1 MSDPLAANI
10 AESSATGGARVPSL
24 RAELRSLFAAALSEA
39 FPELASD
46 DASSQGGAL
55 CPAVSATTKKDAKF
69 GDYQCNNAMGVFGR
83 LKGKEGAPK
92 APRDVAAKIVAA
104 LPAGS
109 PLLDASSPP
118 SLAGPGFINIKLSSE
133 ALAARLG
140 AMLVE
145 GPSTWAPSLPAGVS
159 RAVVDFSS
167 PNVAKEMHVG
177 HLRSTI
183 IGDCLANLL
192 EFCGADVLR
201 LNHVGVRDERE
212 RERERDWRLVFVRVL
227 CRWF

>member
-10 AESSATGGARVPSL
+10 TEASATGGPRVASL
-24 RAELRSLFAAALSEA
+24 RAELRSLFAAALEAA
-39 FPELASD
+39 FPELAPSD
-46 DASSQGGAL
+46 GSPSAPGGAL

-92 APRDVAAKIVAA
+92 APRDVAARIVAA
-104 LPAGS
+104 LPSSDSS
-109 PLLDASSPP
+109 PAAQLLDPASPP
-118 SLAGPGFINIKLSSE
+118 SLAGPGFINIRLSRE
-133 ALAARLG
+133 ALGDRLV
-140 AMLVE
+140 AMLVA
-145 GPSTWAPSLPAGVS
+145 GPSTWAPALPAGVE

-201 LNHVGVRDERE
+201 LNHVGVS
-212 RERERDWRLVFVRVL
+212 F
-227 CRWF
+227 FFFFFFF

>member
-10 AESSATGGARVPSL
+10 TESLATGGPRVASF
-24 RAELRSLFAAALSEA
+24 RTELRSLFATALETA
-39 FPELASD
+39 FPELVSGD
-46 DASSQGGAL
+46 SSLPGGAL
-55 CPAVSATTKKDAKF
+55 NPAVSATTKKDARF

-104 LPAGS
+104 LPDSAI
-109 PLLDASSPP
+109 LDKANPP
-118 SLAGPGFINIKLSSE
+118 SLAGPGFINIRLSRE
-133 ALAARLG
+133 ALADRLVK
-140 AMLVE
+140 MLVE
-145 GPSTWAPSLPAGVS
+145 GPSTWAPALPAGVQ

-201 LNHVGVRDERE
+201 LNHVGVRMR
-212 RERERDWRLVFVRVL
+212 VFFGRK
-227 CRWF
+227 F

>member
-10 AESSATGGARVPSL
+10 AESSATGGPRVPSL
-24 RAELRSLFAAALSEA
+24 RAELRSLFATALSEA
-39 FPELASD
+39 FPELVSED
-46 DASSQGGAL
+46 SSSLGGAL

-104 LPAGS
+104 LPS
-109 PLLDASSPP
+109 STLLDASSPP
-118 SLAGPGFINIKLSSE
+118 SLAGPGFINIRLSRE
-133 ALAARLG
+133 ALAARLVS
-140 AMLVE
+140 MLVQ
-145 GPSTWAPSLPAGVS
+145 GPSTWAPALPAGVS

-201 LNHVGVRDERE
+201 LNHVGVRE
-212 RERERDWRLVFVRVL
+212 
-227 CRWF
+227 

>member
-1 MSDPLAANI
+1 M
-10 AESSATGGARVPSL
+10 PSL
-24 RAELRSLFAAALSEA
+24 RAELRSRFAAALESA
-39 FPELASD
+39 FPELASSD
-46 DASSQGGAL
+46 GSSSAPGGAL

-104 LPAGS
+104 LPGS
-109 PLLDASSPP
+109 PLLDAASPP
-118 SLAGPGFINIKLSSE
+118 SLAGPGFINIRLSRE
-133 ALAARLG
+133 RLG
-140 AMLVE
+140 ERLVSMLVQ
-145 GPSTWAPSLPAGVS
+145 GPSTWAPALPAGVS

-201 LNHVGVRDERE
+201 LNHVGVR
-212 RERERDWRLVFVRVL
+212 V
-227 CRWF
+227 